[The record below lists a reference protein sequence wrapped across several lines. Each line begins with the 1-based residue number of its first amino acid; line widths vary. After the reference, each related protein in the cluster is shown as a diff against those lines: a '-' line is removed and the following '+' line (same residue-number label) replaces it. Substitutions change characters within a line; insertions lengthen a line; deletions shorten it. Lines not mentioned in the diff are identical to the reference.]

1 MYNIE
6 KKNQALKISKTY
18 CLLFK
23 SSSEDGIRPEEELG
37 DLIQQSLLPGPNLE
51 VTTGTWYFGLY
62 NSYYLHIGQVD
73 FLQSLST
80 LKLLH

>member
-6 KKNQALKISKTY
+6 KNQILKISKTY

-51 VTTGTWYFGLY
+51 VTTGT
-62 NSYYLHIGQVD
+62 
-73 FLQSLST
+73 
-80 LKLLH
+80 

>member
-6 KKNQALKISKTY
+6 KISALKHTN

-23 SSSEDGIRPEEELG
+23 SSQSEDGIRPEEELG

-51 VTTGTWYFGLY
+51 VTTGTCIF
-62 NSYYLHIGQVD
+62 
-73 FLQSLST
+73 T
-80 LKLLH
+80 

>member
-6 KKNQALKISKTY
+6 KISALKHTN

-23 SSSEDGIRPEEELG
+23 FSQSEDGIRPEEELG

-51 VTTGTWYFGLY
+51 VTTGT
-62 NSYYLHIGQVD
+62 
-73 FLQSLST
+73 
-80 LKLLH
+80 